1 MKKLLEYLPFHFT
14 LSLIIGITSQF
25 NFRIWSF
32 GFSRIIYVFVIL
44 LIILILLRKSKY
56 YFIGVW
62 GFFFYVGV
70 TTVYIQNPR
79 NNLSYY
85 QNHVKENSTALLVI
99 DKMLKAGSFYHR
111 YEASIIQVDNTK
123 TIGIVL
129 LNIQKDST
137 RKILK
142 VDDIIFLKPEIKKL
156 TPPLNP
162 HQFNYSSYL
171 RKQGIYHQVFI
182 QNSNY
187 KLLDERRY
195 SILGIAY
202 EIRKSIQEALKKYSF
217 KKDQLAILNALLL
230 GQRQE
235 VSKELIDEYSK
246 AGAIHILAI
255 SGLHVGI
262 ILLIFSS
269 LLKPLERIRRGK
281 IYKTIL
287 LIALLW
293 MFAIIAGLSASVVRA
308 VTMFTFVAFG
318 MFINRKNSVMNSLI
332 LSAFFLL
339 LIHPLFLFDVGFQLS
354 YLAVFG
360 IVWVQPKL
368 AQLWKPKYKLINKLW
383 QLLTVSI
390 AAQFGILPLSLYY
403 FHQFPGLFMLS
414 NLVIIPFLG
423 SILVGGILIIVLAL
437 IGILPEIVAKFY
449 GTIISWMNG
458 FIRFISEQEDFL
470 FTDISFSGYVMIS
483 SYLLILSVGALFS
496 KLNPKRL
503 LTCLASIILF
513 QSILTIEKY
522 ERQQQNEFIVFH
534 KSRNTVVGLRKK
546 DSLHVYHDV
555 PHDNKGLRI
564 IESYKVG
571 EEVFVS
577 YKERMPNFFQIGEQV
592 VLVIDK
598 KGIYH
603 FKKNKGFGVM
613 LTQSPKVNLQRLIA
627 ELQPKIVIA
636 DGSNYKSMV
645 QRWKETCIKSKTPF
659 WYTGQNGAYI
669 IRE

>member
-1 MKKLLEYLPFHFT
+1 M
-14 LSLIIGITSQF
+14 
-25 NFRIWSF
+25 
-32 GFSRIIYVFVIL
+32 
-44 LIILILLRKSKY
+44 
-56 YFIGVW
+56 
-62 GFFFYVGV
+62 
-70 TTVYIQNPR
+70 
-79 NNLSYY
+79 
-85 QNHVKENSTALLVI
+85 
-99 DKMLKAGSFYHR
+99 
-111 YEASIIQVDNTK
+111 
-123 TIGIVL
+123 
-129 LNIQKDST
+129 
-137 RKILK
+137 
-142 VDDIIFLKPEIKKL
+142 

-195 SILGIAY
+195 SVLGIAY
-202 EIRKSIQEALKKYSF
+202 EIRKSIQEALKKHSF

-281 IYKTIL
+281 IYKAIL

-318 MFINRKNSVMNSLI
+318 MFINRRNSVMNSLI

-423 SILVGGILIIVLAL
+423 SILVGGILMIVLAL

-458 FIRFISEQEDFL
+458 FFRFISEQEDFL

-503 LTCLASIILF
+503 LACLVSIILF

-577 YKERMPNFFQIGEQV
+577 YKERVPNFFQIGEQV
-592 VLVIDK
+592 VLLIDK

-645 QRWKETCIKSKTPF
+645 QKWKETCIKSKTPF

>member
-70 TTVYIQNPR
+70 ASVYIQNPR

-99 DKMLKAGSFYHR
+99 DKVLKAGSFYHR

-195 SILGIAY
+195 SVLGIAY
-202 EIRKSIQEALKKYSF
+202 EIRKSIQEALKKHSF

-281 IYKTIL
+281 IYKAIL

-318 MFINRKNSVMNSLI
+318 MFINRRNSVMNSLI

-423 SILVGGILIIVLAL
+423 SILVGGILMIVLAL

-458 FIRFISEQEDFL
+458 FFRFISEQEDFL

-503 LTCLASIILF
+503 LACLVSIILF

-577 YKERMPNFFQIGEQV
+577 YKERVPNFFQIGEQV
-592 VLVIDK
+592 VLLIDK

-645 QRWKETCIKSKTPF
+645 QKWKETCIKSKTPF